1 MHFIIIF
8 AFSITSCAYLY
19 FFNLIFFNFLI
30 IFKRNYYICIF
41 NRHSPELTYC
51 IIINLMYT
59 FIFRDSIINSIVKFI
74 SAVFF
79 YRIDIS
85 TFRTYSISYSFKK
98 FLFCIFLWLPIS
110 FYRIHFYKGFIHLKT

>member
-1 MHFIIIF
+1 MHLIIIQL
-8 AFSITSCAYLY
+8 FSITSCTYLY

-41 NRHSPELTYC
+41 NRHSPELPYC
-51 IIINLMYT
+51 IIINLIYT

-85 TFRTYSISYSFKK
+85 TFRTYPISYSFKK
-98 FLFCIFLWLPIS
+98 LLFCIFLWLPIS

>member
-1 MHFIIIF
+1 MHLIIIQL
-8 AFSITSCAYLY
+8 FSITSCTY
-19 FFNLIFFNFLI
+19 FHPFNFIFFNFLI

-41 NRHSPELTYC
+41 NRHSPELPYC
-51 IIINLMYT
+51 IIINLIYT

-79 YRIDIS
+79 YRIDIN
-85 TFRTYSISYSFKK
+85 TFRTYPISYSFKK
-98 FLFCIFLWLPIS
+98 LLFCIFLRLPIS